1 MSNKKLSNLVKFHKS
16 FLPQVSN
23 DAENLYIELLDKY
36 IKDSKVSNIAL
47 TGGYGSGKSSIIETY
62 VSTHHEC
69 KQCKVSLAKYNNQTI
84 KDKKL
89 FYENL
94 YEEIIKQIYLNIPA
108 EKVPRSNFSYLHKKF
123 LSIDKIIINIILVPL
138 IIIFIKRFLNLD
150 FNFSSRIVYCL
161 KICYLLF
168 TAVSLM
174 LLIYNVIDK
183 KLAISSV
190 KLTNV
195 SFDFNL
201 HNKNSNPLDKFL
213 SEIIYLFK
221 KSEIKVVFFE
231 DLDRF
236 NDINVFVELKELNK
250 SINLALSNIGRNVS
264 FVYAIKED
272 LFENSYDRFKF
283 FYSSI
288 SVVPYSSLYNTYD
301 LLIESYLPICDA
313 FNIKIKKELFNSI
326 SFFIHEYR
334 AVIAIANDFI
344 IYYNRILA
352 IAPSVQLIPENLLY
366 LLVYKNLFAIDF
378 AKNYNHSSIVDIIAL
393 NLKSLTENKCETL
406 NDAFEYCNDNIDNR
420 NSILNKIKKNYGKDT
435 EKNYDNNFI
444 DFVTQGIF
452 EGYINDSFG
461 SYISYIYNVSI
472 SENDYNFIAYI
483 KDNNNSIILEKDYK
497 LDSPQTIIDRLHPSD
512 FLKGK
517 ILNFSLFAYI
527 SKNYLGDNNEKIS
540 NSMTSL
546 LKSIDSADDFINDCF
561 NEVPEFDKFM
571 SSIFNDKSTA
581 VNYFVSSSN
590 HATNYIK
597 VLNLVLSKGDKKIP
611 NDINSKL
618 VENNNSL
625 KKIIEST
632 NDKELFF
639 GISNE
644 SIINIIKDFQIK
656 FEDIEHYCF
665 NDIVLKYI
673 IENNNYYINKHNFIY
688 IYNFI
693 QNDSKDDEEI
703 LSFKE
708 LRTINTINDY
718 VKSSKECFDKYF
730 DVVWMNRLNFAEDDE
745 SFNDILHF
753 VINDSARYKNFIDN
767 VSIKYKDISHL
778 RTYSNIINNL
788 IELNKIELN
797 RENLIFLCG
806 SLSSNS
812 LIEFI
817 NLNIDE
823 IKKIDL
829 NHKNYANVNEYIY
842 NSISDN
848 YKKLEYL
855 YSTANS
861 FTDQIVLNKLES
873 FDADLLNKFKTKE
886 EIYITDKSKIF
897 ASILEKIK
905 FIVVDNDKRR
915 TIFMKI
921 TRIKQI

>member
-62 VSTHHEC
+62 ISRHHEC

-94 YEEIIKQIYLNIPA
+94 YEEIIKQIYLNIPS
-108 EKVPRSNFSYLHKKF
+108 KKIPRSNFSYLHKKF

-138 IIIFIKRFLNLD
+138 IIIFIKRFLNLE
-150 FNFSSRIVYCL
+150 FSFSSRIIYYL
-161 KICYLLF
+161 KICYLIL
-168 TAVSLM
+168 ASLGLV
-174 LLIYNVIDK
+174 LLIYNIIDK

-190 KLTNV
+190 KLTNI

-250 SINLALSNIGRNVS
+250 SINLALSNSGKNVS

-283 FYSSI
+283 FDSSI

-301 LLIESYLPICDA
+301 LLIESFLPICDA
-313 FNIKIKKELFNSI
+313 FNIKIKNEVFNSI

-344 IYYNRILA
+344 VYYNRILA
-352 IAPSVQLIPENLLY
+352 IAPNIQLIPENLLY
-366 LLVYKNLFAIDF
+366 LLVYKNLYAIDF
-378 AKNYNHSSIVDIIAL
+378 AKNYNHSSIIDNIIM
-393 NLKSLTENKCETL
+393 NLKNITDGNCETL
-406 NDAFEYCNDNIDNR
+406 NTMFEYCTKDIDD
-420 NSILNKIKKNYGKDT
+420 LNTIISKIKSNISDKYKND
-435 EKNYDNNFI
+435 DNLINFI
-444 DFVTQGIF
+444 TQGIF
-452 EGYINDSFG
+452 EGYINDSYG
-461 SYISYIYNVSI
+461 NYISYIYNISL
-472 SENDYNFIAYI
+472 SENDYNFITYV
-483 KDNNNSIILEKDYK
+483 KDNNNTIELDRNYI

-517 ILNFSLFAYI
+517 ILNFTLFAYI

-546 LKSIDSADDFINDCF
+546 LKSINSADYFINDCF
-561 NEVPEFDKFM
+561 NEVHEFDKFM

-581 VNYFVSSSN
+581 VNYFMSSSN

-597 VLNLVLSKGDKKIP
+597 VLNLVLGKGDKKML

-625 KKIIEST
+625 KEIIEST
-632 NDKELFF
+632 NNKELFSD
-639 GISNE
+639 ISDE
-644 SIINIIKDFQIK
+644 SIINII
-656 FEDIEHYCF
+656 
-665 NDIVLKYI
+665 
-673 IENNNYYINKHNFIY
+673 
-688 IYNFI
+688 
-693 QNDSKDDEEI
+693 
-703 LSFKE
+703 
-708 LRTINTINDY
+708 
-718 VKSSKECFDKYF
+718 
-730 DVVWMNRLNFAEDDE
+730 
-745 SFNDILHF
+745 
-753 VINDSARYKNFIDN
+753 
-767 VSIKYKDISHL
+767 
-778 RTYSNIINNL
+778 
-788 IELNKIELN
+788 
-797 RENLIFLCG
+797 
-806 SLSSNS
+806 
-812 LIEFI
+812 
-817 NLNIDE
+817 
-823 IKKIDL
+823 
-829 NHKNYANVNEYIY
+829 
-842 NSISDN
+842 
-848 YKKLEYL
+848 
-855 YSTANS
+855 
-861 FTDQIVLNKLES
+861 
-873 FDADLLNKFKTKE
+873 
-886 EIYITDKSKIF
+886 
-897 ASILEKIK
+897 
-905 FIVVDNDKRR
+905 
-915 TIFMKI
+915 
-921 TRIKQI
+921 

>member
-23 DAENLYIELLDKY
+23 DAENLYIKLLDKY

-62 VSTHHEC
+62 ISRHHEY

-108 EKVPRSNFSYLHKKF
+108 EKVTRSNFSYLHKKF

-150 FNFSSRIVYCL
+150 FSFSSRIIYYL
-161 KICYLLF
+161 KICYLIL
-168 TAVSLM
+168 ASLGLV
-174 LLIYNVIDK
+174 LLIYNIIDK

-190 KLTNV
+190 KLTNI

-250 SINLALSNIGRNVS
+250 SINLALSNSGKNVS

-283 FYSSI
+283 FDSSI

-301 LLIESYLPICDA
+301 LLIESFLPICDA
-313 FNIKIKKELFNSI
+313 FNIKIKNEVFNSI

-344 IYYNRILA
+344 IYYNRFLA
-352 IAPSVQLIPENLLY
+352 IAPNIQLIPENLLY
-366 LLVYKNLFAIDF
+366 LLVYKNLYAIDF
-378 AKNYNHSSIVDIIAL
+378 AKNYNRSSIVNIITL
-393 NLKSLTENKCETL
+393 NLNSLTENKCETL
-406 NDAFEYCNDNIDNR
+406 NDMFEYCNDNIDNR
-420 NSILNKIKKNYGKDT
+420 NFILNNIKKNYGKGT
-435 EKNYDNNFI
+435 EKNYEDNLI

-452 EGYINDSFG
+452 EGYINDNFG

-497 LDSPQTIIDRLHPSD
+497 LDYPQTIIDRLHPSD
-512 FLKGK
+512 FLKDK
-517 ILNFSLFAYI
+517 ILNFNLFSYI
-527 SKNYLGDNNEKIS
+527 SEKDIGYNNEKIS
-540 NSMTSL
+540 NIMISL
-546 LKSIDSADDFINDCF
+546 LESINKEDDFINECF
-561 NEVPEFDKFM
+561 NKVPKFDMYM
-571 SSIFNDKSTA
+571 SSIFNDKSIA

-590 HATNYIK
+590 HATNYIR
-597 VLNLVLSKGDKKIP
+597 VLNLVLGKGDKKIL

-625 KKIIEST
+625 KEIIEST

-639 GISNE
+639 GISDE

-656 FEDIEHYCF
+656 FENIELHCF
-665 NDIVLKYI
+665 NDTVSKYV
-673 IENNNYYINKHNFIY
+673 IENNNYYINKYNLVFA
-688 IYNFI
+688 YNFV
-693 QNDSKDDEEI
+693 QNDNKEDDST

-708 LRTINTINDY
+708 LKVVKTINDY
-718 VKSSKECFDKYF
+718 IKSSKECFNKYF
-730 DVVWMNRLNFAEDDE
+730 DDVWMNRLNFAEDDE

-753 VINDSARYKNFIDN
+753 VINDSSRYQKFIDN
-767 VSIKYKDISHL
+767 VSIKYKDISQL
-778 RTYSNIINNL
+778 SNYNNIIKNL

-797 RENLIFLCG
+797 KENLIFLCG
-806 SLSSNS
+806 SYKSDNLSG
-812 LIEFI
+812 FV
-817 NLNIDE
+817 NLNIEE
-823 IKKIDL
+823 IEKVDL
-829 NHKNYANVNEYIY
+829 NHTNCANVNEYIY
-842 NSISDN
+842 SSISDN
-848 YKKLEYL
+848 YKRLGFL
-855 YSTANS
+855 YNTANS
-861 FTDQIVLNKLES
+861 FTEQIVMNKLET
-873 FDADLLNKFKTKE
+873 FDADLLNEFK
-886 EIYITDKSKIF
+886 
-897 ASILEKIK
+897 
-905 FIVVDNDKRR
+905 
-915 TIFMKI
+915 M
-921 TRIKQI
+921 